1 MTRSGLEASAGFP
14 PRPFVKVIGPPGSML
29 TGVGRRR
36 ASQGRKAGNFEPA
49 EPVMSLA

>member
-29 TGVGRRR
+29 TGVCLGK
-36 ASQGRKAGNFEPA
+36 SKLQSTRKHLFALLIIL
-49 EPVMSLA
+49 V